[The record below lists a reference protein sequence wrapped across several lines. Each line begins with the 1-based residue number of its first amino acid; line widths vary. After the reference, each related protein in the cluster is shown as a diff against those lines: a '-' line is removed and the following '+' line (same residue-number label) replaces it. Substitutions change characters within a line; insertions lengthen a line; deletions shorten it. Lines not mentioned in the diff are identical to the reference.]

1 LPARKTPSDARSMTM
16 SEQYETYNNP
26 FNYLID
32 SFWASLPE
40 KTADELAAFKK
51 DVLLTIRNGVDKLI
65 DDEIECTTRH
75 VENARRM
82 RNEYKKDEATDA
94 PPNPA

>member
-1 LPARKTPSDARSMTM
+1 MANK
-16 SEQYETYNNP
+16 ETDYNP
-26 FNYLID
+26 FCYLID

-40 KTADELAAFKK
+40 KTADQLATYKK
-51 DVLLTIRNGVDKLI
+51 DVLRAIKDSVDSCI
-65 DDEIECTTRH
+65 EHEIKVTDQH

-82 RNEYKKDEATDA
+82 REQYRQRSEEA